1 MKHRYLPMTD
11 QDQADMLA
19 AVGAETIDD
28 LFADIPKRSVTTASS
43 PCQNGWVSLNF

>member
-28 LFADIPKRSVTTASS
+28 LLPISPNGPLQRRPPHVKTA
-43 PCQNGWVSLNF
+43 G